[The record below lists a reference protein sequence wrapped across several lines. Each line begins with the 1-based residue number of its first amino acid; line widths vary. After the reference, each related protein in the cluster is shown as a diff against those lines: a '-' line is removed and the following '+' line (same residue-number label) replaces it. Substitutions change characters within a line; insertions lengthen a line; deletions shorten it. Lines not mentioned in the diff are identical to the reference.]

1 MDTRFPCGHRTLAVL
16 LWGLSFSLLAYEVVL
31 LRILTYLQWY
41 HFAYLIISLALLG
54 FGASGTLLHLF
65 RPFWRR
71 HLGGA
76 LTGAFFLTGITLA
89 ANRPLLAVIPMDS
102 FLAVLQ
108 PWQLVWLV
116 LLGLMLFLPFFF
128 GAFALILVFAA
139 APRRI
144 ALYYGANL
152 LGSGAGAL
160 GGLLLLYRWHPL
172 DIPPLLG
179 LLTGLL
185 GVVLVINAGQ
195 REGRPWAAVL
205 PPSRL
210 AWGLAGLGA
219 IVLLGWGGMSRAQMS
234 PYKALSRTRLMP
246 GIEVLLER
254 SDPLGVLTIIR
265 GPTLRSAAGLS
276 FAYQGDI
283 WPQPV
288 AYLDGNPLGPL
299 PLLDDP
305 SATDALRHACFA
317 LPYRIRS
324 FTANRDAPR
333 RVLVLNAGPGIDVQH
348 ALVEGAGSVI
358 AVERQRG
365 LIHALGRLDDG
376 AGGPPTVYR
385 HPQVEV
391 VVTEPRHFL
400 YGDTTHYDVV
410 VLPPMGGVI
419 SASAGM
425 EAVAENYLLTVEGMT
440 AMVDRLSPGG
450 LLCASVWLD
459 TPLRR
464 PLKLFGLMAAALEA
478 HGPENGDS
486 PGSRLAA
493 IGSWNLM
500 TVVLSRRPWSPKE
513 RERIIAFASREGFDL
528 HYLPGVEETPA
539 GSSFHQLADT
549 TLAPGLAA
557 LAEGVAGYRS
567 FPSPFHL
574 APPTDDRPFF
584 NHLLTLRSLPV
595 MRRVLGTEGFLLAE
609 WGYVLVWITLALLA
623 AGGVLLILMPL
634 GLVRRA
640 RRRDPSRKTP
650 VRDRPLG
657 LLYFGAIGGG
667 FMFLEILLIQKMVL
681 VLGDPLFAVSA
692 VIAALLVF
700 AGVGS
705 MLSGRLPARWLVPGG
720 AALVILMLGAL
731 AGGLSFWASAWATW
745 GMGGRFVTVIAAL
758 APLGLIMGVFFPAG
772 IRRLEATRSDQ
783 LIPWAWGINGLVS
796 VVTTPVATLVALNL
810 GFRVVGLLG
819 IGCYLLA
826 AATFIRRE
834 GSVRRPGVAG

>member
-1 MDTRFPCGHRTLAVL
+1 MDSRFPCGHRMLAVL

-41 HFAYLIISLALLG
+41 HFAYLVISLALLG

-76 LTGAFFLTGITLA
+76 LTGAFFLTGIALA

-116 LLGLMLFLPFFF
+116 LLGLVLFLPFFF

-185 GVVLVINAGQ
+185 GSVLVINAGL
-195 REGRPWAAVL
+195 REGRPWVAVL

-234 PYKALSRTRLMP
+234 PYKALSRARLMP

-283 WPQPV
+283 RPQPV

-324 FTANRDAPR
+324 FTASREAPQ

-348 ALVEGAGSVI
+348 ALVEGAGSVT
-358 AVERQRG
+358 AVERHRG
-365 LIHALGRLDDG
+365 LIHALGRLADG
-376 AGGPPTVYR
+376 EGGPPTVYH

-391 VVTEPRHFL
+391 VVAEPRHFL

-419 SASAGM
+419 STSTGM

-440 AMVDRLSPGG
+440 AVVDRLSPGG

-478 HGPENGDS
+478 HGPGNGGS
-486 PGSRLAA
+486 PESHLAA

-500 TVVLSRRPWSPKE
+500 TVVLSRRPWSPAE
-513 RERIIAFASREGFDL
+513 RERIIAFASREGFDR
-528 HYLPGVEETPA
+528 HFMSGVEQ
-539 GSSFHQLADT
+539 SSGARVFHRLADT
-549 TLAPGLAA
+549 TLAPTLAA
-557 LAEGVAGYRS
+557 LAEGLGGRGS
-567 FPSPFHL
+567 IRSPFHL
-574 APPTDDRPFF
+574 DPPTDDRPFF

-595 MRRVLGTEGFLLAE
+595 MRNTLGMEGFLLAE
-609 WGYVLVWITLALLA
+609 WGYVLVWVTL
-623 AGGVLLILMPL
+623 VLL
-634 GLVRRA
+634 G
-640 RRRDPSRKTP
+640 
-650 VRDRPLG
+650 
-657 LLYFGAIGGG
+657 
-667 FMFLEILLIQKMVL
+667 
-681 VLGDPLFAVSA
+681 
-692 VIAALLVF
+692 
-700 AGVGS
+700 
-705 MLSGRLPARWLVPGG
+705 
-720 AALVILMLGAL
+720 
-731 AGGLSFWASAWATW
+731 
-745 GMGGRFVTVIAAL
+745 
-758 APLGLIMGVFFPAG
+758 
-772 IRRLEATRSDQ
+772 
-783 LIPWAWGINGLVS
+783 
-796 VVTTPVATLVALNL
+796 
-810 GFRVVGLLG
+810 
-819 IGCYLLA
+819 
-826 AATFIRRE
+826 
-834 GSVRRPGVAG
+834 